1 MSNAINQATWEIIN
15 STSYEIEENAK
26 AQKRGQARIAEA
38 NHSQG
43 RQQVAKD
50 LILPSAGDGQTETIA
65 KGKGDVKPNL
75 PVPKKTF
82 AGLTEDDG
90 DDDGSLENG
99 KTLGLIAIIGEVMA
113 LQAKTNSNFWST
125 LWKQASESMM
135 MEVKFAP
142 IIGSAI
148 KSAYT
153 AQSQATMAQAN
164 MAKEDGMINLF
175 MFGGSMLF
183 GVISEANDAAGAG
196 EDANLEDET
205 KNTEN
210 DAPTSPNS
218 QEDEG
223 IEQELDSEG
232 RATNTEEQQVNR
244 ESNREESTWKN
255 RLKRTSKFIK
265 DVGSRSYQRLGGALG
280 KGMQYAMGAQM
291 LSQGI
296 TGWFVDSK
304 YKAQQA
310 DKEQEEGQAQAL
322 SKEAEQYSQ
331 FYGQAFS
338 RSDTL
343 TQGVQQ
349 NIDYAMN
356 ILKSAADTITST
368 VTSMFRG

>member
-1 MSNAINQATWEIIN
+1 MSNSINQATWDIIN
-15 STSYEIEENAK
+15 STNYEIQENAK

-38 NHSQG
+38 NHAQG
-43 RQQVAKD
+43 RQQVARD

-82 AGLTEDDG
+82 AGLTGDDG
-90 DDDGSLENG
+90 DEDGGFESG

-113 LQAKTNSNFWST
+113 LQAKTNSNFWGT
-125 LWKQASESMM
+125 LWKQASASMQ

-148 KSAYT
+148 QSAYT

-164 MAKEDGMINLF
+164 MAKEDGIINLF
-175 MFGGSMLF
+175 MFGGSMAMGIL
-183 GVISEANDAAGAG
+183 SEATDTAGAG
-196 EDANLEDET
+196 EDSNLEDET
-205 KNTEN
+205 KNAEN
-210 DAPTSPNS
+210 KAPTSPNS
-218 QEDEG
+218 DEDGTEM
-223 IEQELDSEG
+223 QELNSEG

-244 ESNREESTWKN
+244 ESNREKSTWKN
-255 RLKRTSKFIK
+255 RLKRTGKFIK
-265 DVGSRSYQRLGGALG
+265 DVGSRSYQKLGTGLG
-280 KGMQYAMGAQM
+280 KGMQYAMGAQT

-304 YKAQQA
+304 YKAEQA
-310 DKEQEEGQAQAL
+310 DKEQQEGQAQAL

-331 FYGQAFS
+331 FYGQSFS